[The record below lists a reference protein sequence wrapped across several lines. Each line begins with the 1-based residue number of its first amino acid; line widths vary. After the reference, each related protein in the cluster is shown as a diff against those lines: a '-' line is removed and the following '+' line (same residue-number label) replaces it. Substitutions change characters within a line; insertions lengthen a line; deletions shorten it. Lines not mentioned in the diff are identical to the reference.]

1 MELIIEEISRAN
13 KLIGRH
19 KYQGDSLQ
27 IGRGYQ
33 NDLILSDPHV
43 CAEHLQL
50 RFDNEEQQWYVKDLQ
65 TLNGSVNGSG
75 KPMVQEQKLN
85 SGDVIRVG
93 KSLLKFLSPTHP
105 VAHSVKFSRM
115 EHFVEFSGQWWV
127 ILGLIAA
134 YTLIS
139 AFFNYISIDVREIS
153 YSKLFM
159 DSLLE
164 SLVIPI
170 WALIFAFIA
179 FINKHEARL
188 RSQIGVTFII
198 VSLFWVADFFEALF
212 GFNTSDAISVEW
224 LIFAMAVVLTFILL
238 WFNFYIALHQKPA
251 RRFKFAAGLT
261 ALVYGG
267 VLLISAGDEP
277 EFNPYPEYNAQIMTP
292 GFLLSSGETSEAYV
306 NRSDEL
312 FTKAKEAANKKR
324 DD

>member
-1 MELIIEEISRAN
+1 MELIIEQISRGN

-19 KYQGDSLQ
+19 KYQGDNLQ

-50 RFDNEEQQWYVKDLQ
+50 RFDNEEQQWYVRDLQ

-75 KPMVQEQKLN
+75 KPMEQEQKLN

-93 KSLLKFLSPTHP
+93 KSLLKFLSPSHP
-105 VAHSVKFSRM
+105 VAESVKFSRM

-127 ILGLIAA
+127 ILALMLA

-139 AFFNYISIDVREIS
+139 AFFNYINIDVREIS

-159 DSLLE
+159 DSLIE
-164 SLVIPI
+164 SLLIPI
-170 WALIFAFIA
+170 WALVFAFIA

-198 VSLFWVADFFEALF
+198 VSLFWVTDFFEALF

-224 LIFAMAVVLTFILL
+224 LIFGMAALLTFALF

-251 RRFKFAAGLT
+251 RRFKFAGGLT
-261 ALVYGG
+261 ALIYGG
-267 VLLISAGDEP
+267 VLLVNAGDEP
-277 EFNPYPEYNAQIMTP
+277 DFTPYPEYNGQIMTP
-292 GFLLSSGETSEAYV
+292 GFLLTSGDTTQAYV
-306 NRSDEL
+306 NRSDDL
-312 FTKAKEAANKKR
+312 FTNTKQAAQEKQQ
-324 DD
+324 D